1 MIKAFISHSSCQ
13 KDFAKEL
20 VERLGRDFCIIDCY
34 NFEPAFKTLNEIYKN
49 IEESTV
55 FVLLLSRDSL
65 NSDWVDKEI
74 KHAMR
79 RMDAYGM
86 NRFWPYIIDDSL
98 EVDDCPKWMKDEE
111 CFNLRKFKS
120 PYILARDIEQKF
132 RKILWSKNSQRKRL
146 DTLMVGRND
155 DIAKFEDKFQSFTG
169 FNKLRSL
176 IISGREGVGK
186 DTFAKQCMQKVGY
199 SPETEPYYISTN
211 PNENVED
218 FILYLNII
226 SRKYNDKQLQYLL
239 RKSPKEKSHVV
250 VELLNELYN
259 TRSVVFVNDDMTCVL
274 QNRDIPQWLK
284 DVLTDTE
291 LNNQLGLYIMSR
303 KSPSSFLES
312 KYPQI
317 AHIQL
322 MPLSRKDRIKLFIN
336 CMRAYE
342 LKGITEED
350 INFFVDQL
358 LQSPQQILQ
367 VVEALSTKPKT
378 LVKKDIKDLVQL
390 GDKKIQPLLAHF
402 SDEEQRAILIILSKI
417 DFISYEVLEGIF
429 EERIKE
435 VMETIDEMME
445 YGIVSAFGPSDQ
457 YFRLDH
463 YIADYIRRCHMTL
476 SKDLDL
482 HMQEVIE
489 DRIAKLNTITEDTSV
504 YLYNLK
510 QQILSGRSAADLFL
524 IPSIV
529 VGTIV
534 DIYNKQNYGLVIQ
547 ICDSVLSEMRNYYED
562 VVRELH
568 YWLCLALCR
577 LQQERFFE
585 EVKFFEGADYNFLMG
600 FYYRIKTKYS
610 QAEVYFKNALCQSK
624 SMQRVKRE
632 LVTALLAQN
641 KYPEALD
648 MAKDNYK
655 NNPEN
660 SYQIY
665 GYFRCLVKK
674 HNPNRDDISKLN
686 ELMTAMKHNYSDK
699 QDELYVAMNIEYQA
713 YIKNVPYEDLYLVI
727 HEAKQRYPNSPN
739 VERAIHSY
747 MLKRG
752 IETKEKIF
760 AED

>member
-13 KDFAKEL
+13 KDFAIEL
-20 VERLGRDFCIIDCY
+20 VERLGRDFCRIDCY
-34 NFEPAFKTLNEIYKN
+34 DFEPAFKTLNEIYKN

-55 FVLLLSRDSL
+55 FVLLISRDSL

-74 KHAMR
+74 KYAINTLGA
-79 RMDAYGM
+79 DGI

-98 EVDDCPKWMKDEE
+98 DIDNCPKWMKDDE
-111 CFNLRKFKS
+111 CFNLKKFKS

-132 RKILWSKNSQRKRL
+132 RKILWAKNSRRKRL

-155 DIAKFEDKFQSFTG
+155 DISKFEDKFQSFNG
-169 FNKLRSL
+169 LKLRSL
-176 IISGREGVGK
+176 IISGRDGVGK

-199 SPETEPYYISTN
+199 SPEIEPYRISTN
-211 PNENVED
+211 PNENVEN
-218 FILYLNII
+218 FIIYLNII
-226 SRKYNDKQLQYLL
+226 SKKYNDDELQFILG
-239 RKSPKEKSHVV
+239 KTPTEKSHIV

-259 TRSVVFVNDDMTCVL
+259 TRSVVFVNDDMSCVL
-274 QNRDIPQWLK
+274 PNRDIPQWLK

-303 KSPSSFLES
+303 KAPSSFIES
-312 KYPQI
+312 EYPQI

-322 MPLSRKDRIKLFIN
+322 MPLSRKDRMKLFVN

-342 LKGITEED
+342 LEGITEDD
-350 INFFVDQL
+350 IDFFVDQL

-367 VVEALSTKPKT
+367 VVEALSTKPKR
-378 LVKKDIKDLVQL
+378 LVKKDIQDLIQL
-390 GDKKIQPLLAHF
+390 GDKKIQPLLSHF

-429 EERIKE
+429 EERTKE
-435 VMETIDEMME
+435 VMEIIDEMIE
-445 YGIVSAFGPSDQ
+445 YGIISTFGPSEQ

-463 YIADYIRRCHMTL
+463 YIADYIRRCHMAL
-476 SKDLDL
+476 PKDLDL

-489 DRIAKLNTITEDTSV
+489 ERIAESNSITEDTSI
-504 YLYNLK
+504 YLYNLR
-510 QQILSGRSAADLFL
+510 QQILSGKSTPNLFL

-534 DIYNKQNYGLVIQ
+534 DIYNKQNYELVIQ
-547 ICDSVLSEMRNYYED
+547 ICDSVLNEMHNYYED

-577 LQQERFFE
+577 LQQERLFE
-585 EVKFFEGADYNFLMG
+585 EVKYFEGADYDFLMG
-600 FYYRIKTKYS
+600 FYYRIKTHYS
-610 QAEVYFKNALCQSK
+610 KAESYFKSALRQSIN
-624 SMQRVKRE
+624 MQRAKRE

-641 KYPEALD
+641 KYFEALD
-648 MAKDNYK
+648 MARDNYEK
-655 NNPEN
+655 SPEN

-674 HNPNRDDISKLN
+674 HNPSRDDISKLK
-686 ELMTAMKHNYSDK
+686 ELLEAMKNNYSDK
-699 QDELYVAMNIEYQA
+699 REELYAAMDIEYQA
-713 YIKNVPYEDLYLVI
+713 YINHTPYDKLYPLIHQAKRQFSGSLNVG
-727 HEAKQRYPNSPN
+727 
-739 VERAIHSY
+739 RAIHLCL
-747 MLKRG
+747 LKYG
-752 IETKEKIF
+752 VETKEKIF
-760 AED
+760 SED